1 MIALGFAGVILLG
14 GFLLWMPVCTA
25 AGEQTSFVDALF
37 TAATSVCVTGLVTVP
52 TATHWSGAG
61 KVVILLLI
69 QMGGLGVIAVAM
81 SALLILGRRIN
92 LRGRR
97 VIQETYGLDTM
108 SGMGNVVKKI
118 VACTFGA
125 ELIGAV
131 GYSLVFIP
139 EFGWEQG
146 IFQSVFT
153 AVSAFCNAGMDI
165 LGEDSLIPYVGNPV
179 VNLVTMFLIISSGLG
194 FLVWWDLER
203 VWKEGRR
210 KKGRRRHGFER
221 LRLHSKLVLVTTG
234 VLVLGGGLL
243 FLVFEYHNPDTLGN
257 MTLGTKLQAAFFQSV
272 TTRTAGFASIDQA
285 KFSDASMALTLSLMF
300 TGGSPMGTAGGVKT
314 TTIAILVLTV
324 AAYLKGKGDTE
335 VFQRKIREQSIRTAL
350 VVTGLGFGC
359 LLVGSIALSLTTDTL
374 FIDIVYEITSALGT
388 VGLTRGITPRL
399 TLAGKLI
406 VIVNMYLGRIG
417 PITLATAITIRAR
430 NRNQNVHLAEE
441 HILIG

>member
-210 KKGRRRHGFER
+210 KKGRRHGFER

>member
-14 GFLLWMPVCTA
+14 GFLLWIPVCTA

-37 TAATSVCVTGLVTVP
+37 TAATSVCVTGLVTVT
-52 TATHWSGAG
+52 TASHWSALG
-61 KVVILLLI
+61 KCVILFLI
-69 QMGGLGVIAVAM
+69 QLGGLGVIAVAM
-81 SALLILGRRIN
+81 FALLMLGRRIN

-97 VIQETYGLDTM
+97 MIQETYGLDTM
-108 SGMGNVVKKI
+108 SGMGNVIKKI

-125 ELIGAV
+125 EFMGAV
-131 GYSLVFIP
+131 CYSLVFIP
-139 EFGWEQG
+139 EFGWKRG

-165 LGEDSLIPYVGNPV
+165 LGEESLIPYVGNPV
-179 VNLVTMFLIISSGLG
+179 VNLTTMLLIISSGLG

-203 VWKEGRR
+203 VWRESLG
-210 KKGRRRHGFER
+210 KKGQRRRWFGR
-221 LRLHSKLVLVTTG
+221 LKLHSKLTLVMTG
-234 VLVLGGGLL
+234 ALVFGGAFL
-243 FLVFEYHNPDTLGN
+243 FLLFEYHNPDTLGN
-257 MTLGTKLQAAFFQSV
+257 MPLGTKLQAAFFQSV

-285 KFSDASMALTLSLMF
+285 GLSDASMVLTLFLMF

-314 TTIAILVLTV
+314 TTVAILFLTI
-324 AAYLKGKGDTE
+324 AAYLKGKEDTE
-335 VFQRKIREQSIRTAL
+335 VFQRKIKEQSIRTAL

-359 LLVGSIALSLTTDTL
+359 LLVGSIALSLTMHTL
-374 FIDIVYEITSALGT
+374 FINIVYEITSALGT
-388 VGLTRGITPRL
+388 VGLSRGITSQL
-399 TLAGKLI
+399 TLVGKWI